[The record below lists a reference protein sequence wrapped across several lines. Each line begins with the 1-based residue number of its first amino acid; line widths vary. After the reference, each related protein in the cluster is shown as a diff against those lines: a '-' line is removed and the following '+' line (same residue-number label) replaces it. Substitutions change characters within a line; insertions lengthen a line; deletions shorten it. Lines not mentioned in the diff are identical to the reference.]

1 MRKAFYLL
9 FLLVDEYDFF
19 ILFHMIIKLKKR
31 EKNWNWC
38 FEFPPADG
46 KNPRRDFYSASDWSA
61 VRGSAVE
68 RSEHS
73 RSINRTAAEAA
84 FTFAFN
90 SLNPTLTTALLLYIS
105 EFTMV
110 QSPTKTKNVSVQL
123 NSRSAKAR
131 LKFRLGRITRHLTK
145 INGGRRVERGASVYL
160 VGVILFLMTE
170 IVRLAGNVARDDK
183 KLLISTR
190 HLNMVRRNNEELNQ
204 LLSGLT
210 SSQGQDGI
218 ISFVYPDAVL
228 LPKETAVE

>member
-1 MRKAFYLL
+1 M
-9 FLLVDEYDFF
+9 
-19 ILFHMIIKLKKR
+19 
-31 EKNWNWC
+31 
-38 FEFPPADG
+38 
-46 KNPRRDFYSASDWSA
+46 
-61 VRGSAVE
+61 
-68 RSEHS
+68 
-73 RSINRTAAEAA
+73 
-84 FTFAFN
+84 
-90 SLNPTLTTALLLYIS
+90 
-105 EFTMV
+105 
-110 QSPTKTKNVSVQL
+110 
-123 NSRSAKAR
+123 
-131 LKFRLGRITRHLTK
+131 
-145 INGGRRVERGASVYL
+145 ERGASVYL